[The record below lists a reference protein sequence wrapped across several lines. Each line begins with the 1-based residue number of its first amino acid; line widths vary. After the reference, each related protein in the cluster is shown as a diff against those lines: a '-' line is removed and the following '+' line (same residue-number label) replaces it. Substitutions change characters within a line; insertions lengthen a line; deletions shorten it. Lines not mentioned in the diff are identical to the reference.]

1 MHIRNSHQHENW
13 PFGFHKHHKCDLGSF
28 SETALRWNGD
38 KIETLSYS
46 SKAVMSKNLHF
57 MSSAFKICLHL
68 SWYQSLQSN
77 IVDLIKNWNISHN
90 FLPFLHIIWAT
101 YCNFACLFLLLLKTY
116 RRNILMMLIHNYI
129 HKTSSE
135 SSKVW
140 KSNIWSTKC
149 SSGSKCGDGLL
160 LFTLVWIFLFLA
172 SPFLSSS
179 MSIKVSK
186 SNGLTSNVTSI
197 SFIHQID

>member
-116 RRNILMMLIHNYI
+116 RRNILRWCWYI
-129 HKTSSE
+129 ITYIRPLVSLLRYERATS
-135 SSKVW
+135 
-140 KSNIWSTKC
+140 
-149 SSGSKCGDGLL
+149 DQQ
-160 LFTLVWIFLFLA
+160 
-172 SPFLSSS
+172 
-179 MSIKVSK
+179 
-186 SNGLTSNVTSI
+186 NVPLGVNVVMVCCFSR
-197 SFIHQID
+197 